1 MDSKYRYSNTLL
13 YKIKII
19 REMSKWTTLKYI
31 DLRLYT
37 MYGSCYKS
45 YILKHPLLFIRDIN
59 RYINWCIEMD
69 KYR

>member
-1 MDSKYRYSNTLL
+1 MT
-13 YKIKII
+13 
-19 REMSKWTTLKYI
+19 KWITPKYI

-37 MYGSCYKS
+37 MYGSSYKS

-69 KYR
+69 KYK